1 MRDCGVV
8 LLTHTVWVLLAVLLT
23 LSLLGAAADTSAGL
37 GQVSASLART
47 VTGDNVWLAAV
58 TILDQALLGLSYGWL
73 WAGLYFVLVTITAVT
88 SLYGYVEVIASS
100 FADIK
105 PSLLRWKP
113 LAVVVVIA
121 LLFLMAL
128 SLATRAGLHIYH
140 LVLTYVSTWP
150 CLLISLLTLA
160 SATLSHG
167 TRHLMKDMADLSK
180 VTIKHV
186 F

>member
-1 MRDCGVV
+1 MV
-8 LLTHTVWVLLAVLLT
+8 LLTHTVWVLLATLLT

-113 LAVVVVIA
+113 LAVGTKQRPRPVHGGPLRVGLVPAVARPEDQGETPGRPHKSSIA
-121 LLFLMAL
+121 TA
-128 SLATRAGLHIYH
+128 
-140 LVLTYVSTWP
+140 
-150 CLLISLLTLA
+150 
-160 SATLSHG
+160 
-167 TRHLMKDMADLSK
+167 
-180 VTIKHV
+180 
-186 F
+186 

>member
-1 MRDCGVV
+1 MLLVTLVIRACLAPGAPAGVLSFLSPDWSLLSQPRLWLEAAQHTVFSLQLGLGAQSALARCNKYRHNLVRDCGVV
-8 LLTHTVWVLLAVLLT
+8 LLTHTVWVLLATLLT
-23 LSLLGAAADTSAGL
+23 L
-37 GQVSASLART
+37 
-47 VTGDNVWLAAV
+47 
-58 TILDQALLGLSYGWL
+58 
-73 WAGLYFVLVTITAVT
+73 VLVTITAVT

-160 SATLSHG
+160 SA
-167 TRHLMKDMADLSK
+167 
-180 VTIKHV
+180 
-186 F
+186 